1 METEVNQKE
10 NEIELIHSQNLIK
23 NNNIIY
29 SNLSQT
35 EEINISFETIKPK
48 KNIMIFY
55 PEFYKSK
62 DIFRCNLCK
71 EILTTKI
78 NSTTDYTNIDY
89 ACPNCHFGSIDIIL
103 FISKFP
109 SFSDFMCKKCI
120 KSENNENI
128 CNLYFCKECLEVLC
142 EAHIKDCKINRE
154 QLVSILD
161 LDFICQKHNREY
173 ISYCEECH
181 KNICQNCL
189 ESRIHKNHKIYL
201 FREKLLDRED
211 HDKIDKFIIQGNITK
226 DRIKNEI
233 EKNLNIYTNKIAEE
247 IIIYQKMISQK
258 IEEYEY
264 LIKYATSIKAAYDY
278 CTNINRFNHQI
289 ITNLYELFKKDEEHF
304 IQKKFQEINKYIF
317 AIKQIICNSLKNEKL
332 EIKSGIKLKDQK
344 INNATNNIKIIQ
356 EPKIKIKIC
365 KFDEGEYT
373 GELLDGLPHGKGIFK
388 YKTGDQY
395 EGEFRQGLKEGNGI
409 FKNKEGEYDG
419 FWKDNKRNGHG
430 KYIFKNGDIFMGE
443 FKSDMFN
450 GQGILLYSNGNK
462 TIGTWEN
469 NKRNG
474 IEYLFDNKGQIFMRV
489 YENNTLIQEKKIDGG
504 EFMKDFKNLSQEQ
517 IMEYMGNFYIK
528 QLKKK

>member
-1 METEVNQKE
+1 MN
-10 NEIELIHSQNLIK
+10 
-23 NNNIIY
+23 Y
-29 SNLSQT
+29 S
-35 EEINISFETIKPK
+35 KRM
-48 KNIMIFY
+48 KNI
-55 PEFYKSK
+55 
-62 DIFRCNLCK
+62 
-71 EILTTKI
+71 
-78 NSTTDYTNIDY
+78 
-89 ACPNCHFGSIDIIL
+89 
-103 FISKFP
+103 
-109 SFSDFMCKKCI
+109 
-120 KSENNENI
+120 
-128 CNLYFCKECLEVLC
+128 
-142 EAHIKDCKINRE
+142 
-154 QLVSILD
+154 
-161 LDFICQKHNREY
+161 
-173 ISYCEECH
+173 
-181 KNICQNCL
+181 
-189 ESRIHKNHKIYL
+189 
-201 FREKLLDRED
+201 
-211 HDKIDKFIIQGNITK
+211 
-226 DRIKNEI
+226 
-233 EKNLNIYTNKIAEE
+233 
-247 IIIYQKMISQK
+247 
-258 IEEYEY
+258 
-264 LIKYATSIKAAYDY
+264 
-278 CTNINRFNHQI
+278 
-289 ITNLYELFKKDEEHF
+289 LFK
-304 IQKKFQEINKYIF
+304 KKFQEINKYIF